1 MKWLNEHRRLLPEY
15 IVRSVE
21 QGGESTLGEEYNLRM
36 AREQLVWRFPNGWGA
51 SLSCSSITRFV
62 PELAVVRWRSED
74 DNDGFELSYSTGL
87 TEDVIPHVS
96 VSQLALLLA
105 RIRGLAIEPGR

>member
-1 MKWLNEHRRLLPEY
+1 MKWLNQHRQLLPEY

-21 QGGESTLGEEYNLRM
+21 QGGEGTLGEEYNMRM

-51 SLSCSSITRFV
+51 SLSCSSVSRFV

-74 DNDGFELSYSTGL
+74 NDDGFELSYSTEL
-87 TEDVIPHVS
+87 TEDVISHVS
-96 VSQLALLLA
+96 VPKLALLLA
-105 RIRGLAIEPGR
+105 RIRGLSNG

>member
-1 MKWLNEHRRLLPEY
+1 LGDEF
-15 IVRSVE
+15 SV
-21 QGGESTLGEEYNLRM
+21 RM
-36 AREQLVWRFPNGWGA
+36 AREQLVWRFPNDWGA
-51 SLSCSSITRFV
+51 SLSCSSLSRFA

-74 DNDGFELSYSTGL
+74 DDDGFELSYSTGL

-105 RIRGLAIEPGR
+105 RIRGLAIES